1 MPLSAA
7 EYLQQIQFQH
17 LQPSHPTSEDY
28 AARITPS
35 EELQNTLLPEAAEL
49 SEQLLH
55 TLLGMPRMSTFAVA
69 SLINKMVREMPA
81 DQCFLNV
88 GTWCGFSF
96 FSGILGNP
104 QKKCIGVDNFSEF
117 NPDNQARETFMR
129 LYNRIRSQYT
139 ETLFYEMDY
148 QYYFQHHQDPV
159 GMYIYDGEHSYA
171 NQLKGLQ
178 IAEPVLAHGALI
190 LVDDTNMPHVHQAT
204 LDFIALK
211 PDQYTL
217 LADLKTANNCHPTFW
232 NGIMLLQ
239 KTPAPSL

>member
-7 EYLQQIQFQH
+7 DYLQQIQFRTI
-17 LQPSHPTSEDY
+17 QPTHPTSEVFVERM
-28 AARITPS
+28 AAT
-35 EELQNTLLPEAAEL
+35 EEVKNTLLPEGASQAAEL
-49 SEQLLH
+49 
-55 TLLGMPRMSTFAVA
+55 LGQILPMPRMSTFAIA

-96 FSGILGNP
+96 FSGILGNYD
-104 QKKCIGVDNFSEF
+104 KKCIGVDNFSEF
-117 NPDNQARETFMR
+117 NPDNHARNTFMGIFNR
-129 LYNRIRSQYT
+129 LRTQAKNI
-139 ETLFYEMDY
+139 LFYEMDY
-148 QYYFQHHQDPV
+148 QIYFQHHREKI

-178 IAEPVLAHGALI
+178 IAEPFLAPGALI

-239 KTPAPSL
+239 KTTAPSL